1 MRFVK
6 LKRHNN
12 KQKHNVNYILK
23 DENALY
29 FECGFSCDNAVF
41 LKLGSEA
48 FFITDP
54 RYTTEASEVIHGAS
68 VIEGDR
74 RDLLKT
80 ARLLIRK
87 SGIKSLAYNPS
98 EWSVDAYARL
108 SDKLSIH
115 FQEKPNFSQKKR
127 MIKSEA
133 ELQTLKK
140 AALFGRDA
148 FTRFGEFLKEGGLGL
163 DEKMAHF
170 EAESIFKYKGA
181 LELSFSPIVAL
192 GENAAKPHALP
203 TSKVLQHG
211 ELVLL
216 DAGVKYAR
224 YCSDR
229 TRTSSFD
236 EHFNFSKEQYFKN
249 SFQQK
254 VYDTVLRAQEAAL
267 NAVKVGVK
275 AKEIDKAARDVID
288 QAGFGAF
295 FIHSTGHGVGL
306 DIHELPVIGA
316 RSETIIEENMVFT
329 IEPGIY
335 LPEQFG
341 VRIEDT
347 IVVRSH
353 GAEVMG

>member
-1 MRFVK
+1 M
-6 LKRHNN
+6 
-12 KQKHNVNYILK
+12 NYILQ
-23 DENALY
+23 DENAQY
-29 FECGFSCDNAVF
+29 HECGFSCDHAVF
-41 LKLGSEA
+41 LRLGSEA
-48 FFITDP
+48 FFITDA
-54 RYTTEASEVIHGAS
+54 RYTTEASEIIKNATVL
-68 VIEGDR
+68 EGDR

-87 SGIKSLAYNPS
+87 SGIKSLMYNPA
-98 EWSVDAYARL
+98 EWNVEAYARL
-108 SDKLSIH
+108 CEKLSLN
-115 FQEKPNFSQKKR
+115 FQKKPNFSQQKR
-127 MIKSEA
+127 IIKTET
-133 ELQTLKK
+133 ELEILKR

-148 FTRFGEFLKEGGLGL
+148 FHRFGEFLKRDGLGI
-163 DEKMAHF
+163 DEMMAHF

-203 TSKVLQHG
+203 THKTLQKG

-216 DAGVKYAR
+216 DAGVKYQR

-229 TRTSSFD
+229 TRTSFFD
-236 EHFNFSKEQYFKN
+236 EQFNFEKEQHFKEALK
-249 SFQQK
+249 QK
-254 VYDTVLRAQEAAL
+254 VYDTVLFAQEAAL
-267 NAVKVGVK
+267 KAVKVGVK

-288 QAGFGAF
+288 RAGFGSY

-306 DIHELPVIGA
+306 DIHELPVISL

-347 IVVRSH
+347 IIVRES

>member
-1 MRFVK
+1 M
-6 LKRHNN
+6 
-12 KQKHNVNYILK
+12 NYILQ
-23 DENALY
+23 DENAQY
-29 FECGFSCDNAVF
+29 FECGFSCDHAVF
-41 LKLGSEA
+41 LRLGSEA
-48 FFITDP
+48 FFITDA
-54 RYTTEASEVIHGAS
+54 RYTTEASGMIKNATVL
-68 VIEGDR
+68 EGDR

-87 SGIKSLAYNPS
+87 SGIKSLMYNPS
-98 EWSVDAYARL
+98 EWTVEAYAKL
-108 SDKLSIH
+108 SDTLSLT
-115 FQEKPNFSQKKR
+115 FQQKPNFSQQKR
-127 MIKSEA
+127 IIKTEA
-133 ELQTLKK
+133 ELERLKK
-140 AALFGRDA
+140 AALYGRDA
-148 FTRFGEFLKEGGLGL
+148 FHRFGEFLKRDGLGM
-163 DEKMAHF
+163 DEMMAHF
-170 EAESIFKYKGA
+170 EAESLFKHRGA

-203 TSKVLQHG
+203 THKTLQKG

-216 DAGVKYAR
+216 DAGVKYQR

-229 TRTSSFD
+229 TRTSFFD
-236 EHFNFSKEQYFKN
+236 AQFNFEKEQHFNETFK
-249 SFQQK
+249 QK
-254 VYDTVLRAQEAAL
+254 VYDTVLSAQEAAL
-267 NAVKVGVK
+267 KAVKVGVK

-288 QAGFGAF
+288 KAGFGQF

-306 DIHELPVIGA
+306 DIHELPVIGS

-347 IVVRSH
+347 IIVRCD

>member
-1 MRFVK
+1 M
-6 LKRHNN
+6 NS
-12 KQKHNVNYILK
+12 ILR
-23 DENALY
+23 DENAVF

-48 FFITDP
+48 FFITDA
-54 RYTTEASEVIHGAS
+54 RYTTEALALVRNATGL
-68 VIEGDR
+68 EGDR

-87 SGIKSLAYNPS
+87 SGIKTLSYNPQ
-98 EWSVDAYARL
+98 EWTVDAFERL
-108 SDKLSIH
+108 SAKLSIV
-115 FQEKPNFSQKKR
+115 FQKKPNFSQQKR
-127 MIKSEA
+127 IIKSEA
-133 ELQTLKK
+133 ELEILKK
-140 AALFGRDA
+140 AANFGKDA
-148 FTRFGEFLKEGGLGL
+148 FHRFGEFLKHDGLGL

-170 EAESIFKYKGA
+170 EAEAIFKFHGQ
-181 LELSFSPIVAL
+181 LGLSFSPIVAL
-192 GENAAKPHALP
+192 GANAAKPHALP
-203 TSKVLQHG
+203 TQKILEKG

-229 TRTSSFD
+229 TRTSYFD
-236 EHFNFSKEQYFKN
+236 EGFNFDKEQRFGDAHT
-249 SFQQK
+249 QK

-267 NAVKVGVK
+267 KAVRIGVK

-288 QAGFGAF
+288 KAGFGAY

-335 LPEQFG
+335 LPEQLG

-347 IVVRSH
+347 IIVRRE
-353 GAEVMG
+353 GAELLG

>member
-1 MRFVK
+1 M
-6 LKRHNN
+6 N
-12 KQKHNVNYILK
+12 NYILQ

-29 FECGFSCDNAVF
+29 FECGFSCDHAVF

-48 FFITDP
+48 FFITDA
-54 RYTTEASEVIHGAS
+54 RYTTEAAEVIQNAT
-68 VIEGDR
+68 VLEGDR

-87 SGIKSLAYNPS
+87 SGIKSLVYNPA
-98 EWSVDAYARL
+98 EWNVEAYARF
-108 SDKLSIH
+108 SEKLNIN
-115 FQEKPNFSQKKR
+115 FQKKPNFSQQKR
-127 MIKSEA
+127 IIKTDT
-133 ELQTLKK
+133 ELEILKK

-148 FTRFGEFLKEGGLGL
+148 FHRFGEFLKRDGLGI
-163 DEKMAHF
+163 DEMMAHF
-170 EAESIFKYKGA
+170 EAESIFKHKGA

-192 GENAAKPHALP
+192 GSNAAKPHALP
-203 TSKVLQHG
+203 TRKTLEKG

-216 DAGVKYAR
+216 DAGVKYQR

-236 EHFNFSKEQYFKN
+236 EHFNFEKKQQFKDAY
-249 SFQQK
+249 QQK
-254 VYDTVLRAQEAAL
+254 VYDTVLLAQEAAL
-267 NAVKVGVK
+267 KAVKIGVK

-288 QAGFGAF
+288 KAGFGKYF
-295 FIHSTGHGVGL
+295 VHSTGHGVGL
-306 DIHELPVIGA
+306 DIHELPVISS

-335 LPEQFG
+335 LAEQFG

-347 IVVRSH
+347 IIVRKD